1 MKKKTVL
8 ILVLALLFFS
18 LLINYS
24 QGQEEENGILTF
36 IDGNA
41 YLEMSLEWKVF
52 YVYGLMDMLLFRTFL
67 CDPELYFDIEK
78 AVKDMKIQQTK
89 AIFDKYL
96 EEHPE
101 EWHNSAASNFWVA
114 IMEIVRGN

>member
-24 QGQEEENGILTF
+24 QGQEKKEISGFANGNKYLNLTE
-36 IDGNA
+36 IEKMG
-41 YLEMSLEWKVF
+41 YLK
-52 YVYGLMDMLLFRTFL
+52 GLMDMLLQRTSY
-67 CDPELYFDIEK
+67 CDPELYSDINDK
-78 AVKDMKIQQTK
+78 TKDMTLGQIR

-101 EWHNSAASNFWVA
+101 KWHQGAAGLFWNA
-114 IMEIVRGN
+114 IMGLIR